1 MNALHPELLELTPQA
16 LTALSNAGFVKRS
29 LKELEN
35 GNIPQISHENGTL
48 IATFSDGTRSQLAG
62 GQALKEAQCSCG
74 AIGMCRHRVMLVL
87 SYQRL
92 CATSQPTE
100 KEEEWNPAIWL
111 EELTTL
117 PTATHKRAQSL
128 VAKGITIELFCA
140 PGEIP
145 SARLPMSDVRFYS
158 RSSIRFARCDCI
170 EGTLCEHVVLAVQ
183 AFAQAKTQQ
192 AEFTHLIWQMRSE
205 HVASNDDPFASDEGK
220 ACRQYVQQLSQALW
234 LGGISQPLLH
244 YEVAFSRAQQAAERC
259 NWRWVSESLRQL
271 RASIDASHAR
281 ASHYH
286 AGECLHQLAALNS
299 RLNCAQEMAR
309 RDGVSEVPPMP
320 WRTVVGA
327 GIAGEAKLDH
337 LRLVSLGMRC
347 WQDFQQYGLR
357 IWFSDPDTGSILHL
371 SRSWSRSEQEKAP
384 AATRRLFTFQA
395 AALAGGQIVSQAAR
409 RSAEGELLL
418 GTRNRLSSVVP
429 LSPDAWQMLGA
440 PLRQPGIVALR
451 EYLCQR
457 PPACI
462 RPLNQVDNLFILP
475 VAECLSL
482 GWDSSRQRLDAQVIS
497 GEGEDNVLTLSLP
510 ASTSAPFAVERMA
523 SLLQQQ
529 DDPVCLVSGFVS
541 FVEGQLTLEPRVMM
555 TQTRAWA
562 LDAETAP
569 VAPLPSASVLPV
581 PSTAH
586 QVLMRCQA
594 LLIQLLHNGWRYQQQ
609 SAISQADLLA
619 NELTV
624 IGFYRLAHMLKQLRN
639 SEGETLAEVLNN
651 CVLLCEQL
659 LLMLEQQGGKNAFY

>member
-48 IATFSDGTRSQLAG
+48 IATFSDGTRSQLAS

-140 PGEIP
+140 PGEIH

-244 YEVAFSRAQQAAERC
+244 YEAAFSRAQQAAERC

-482 GWDSSRQRLDAQVIS
+482 GWDSSRQTLDAQVIS

-555 TQTRAWA
+555 TQTSAWA

-569 VAPLPSASVLPV
+569 VAPLPSARVLPV

-624 IGFYRLAHMLKQLRN
+624 VGFYRLAHVLKQLRN

>member
-220 ACRQYVQQLSQALW
+220 TCRQYVQQLSQALW

-244 YEVAFSRAQQAAERC
+244 YEAAFSRAQQAAERC

-482 GWDSSRQRLDAQVIS
+482 GWDSSRQTLDAQVIS

-541 FVEGQLTLEPRVMM
+541 FVEGQLTLEPQVMM

-624 IGFYRLAHMLKQLRN
+624 IGFYRLAHVLKQLRN

>member
-244 YEVAFSRAQQAAERC
+244 YEAAFSRAKQAAERC

-624 IGFYRLAHMLKQLRN
+624 IGFYRLAHVLKQLRN